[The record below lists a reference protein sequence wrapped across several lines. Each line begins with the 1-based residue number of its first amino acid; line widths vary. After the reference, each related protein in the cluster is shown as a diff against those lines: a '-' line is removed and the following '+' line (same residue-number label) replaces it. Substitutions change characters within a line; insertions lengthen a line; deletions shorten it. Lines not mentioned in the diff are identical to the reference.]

1 VVVFHPSGRPLELG
15 PRARRLLKKI
25 SNLEKMTPK
34 ESRRANGELV
44 LVIDD
49 EAAIRQVIRRTLEAF
64 GYRVVTAEGGS
75 EALSIYVQRQA
86 EIEAVIT
93 DMMMPVMSGVAT
105 ITALLQV
112 NANARIIVLTGFA
125 TEAQK
130 EAAMAAGAT
139 EFLAK
144 PFTIEKLLAT
154 LSNFPR

>member
-1 VVVFHPSGRPLELG
+1 MCRPYLELG
-15 PRARRLLKKI
+15 LRT
-25 SNLEKMTPK
+25 MTPN
-34 ESRRANGELV
+34 ESGKDDAKRSHRANELV

-64 GYRVVTAEGGS
+64 GYRVVTAEGGP

-86 EIEAVIT
+86 EIGAVIT
-93 DMMMPVMSGVAT
+93 DMMMPAMSGVAT
-105 ITALLQV
+105 INALLQV
-112 NANARIIVLTGFA
+112 NADVRIIVLTGFA

-154 LSNFPR
+154 LSNFPP

>member
-1 VVVFHPSGRPLELG
+1 VTEIACGSTPEIYLPVDFSHRN
-15 PRARRLLKKI
+15 
-25 SNLEKMTPK
+25 NLEKMTPRK
-34 ESRRANGELV
+34 SRRANGELV

-49 EAAIRQVIRRTLEAF
+49 EAAIRQVIQRTLEAF
-64 GYRVVTAEGGS
+64 GYRVVTAEGGA

-105 ITALLQV
+105 ISALLQV
-112 NANARIIVLTGFA
+112 NANVRIIGLTGFA

-144 PFTIEKLLAT
+144 PFTIEKLLET
-154 LSNFPR
+154 LSNFPA

>member
-1 VVVFHPSGRPLELG
+1 MTEIACGSTFEIDLPANFRP
-15 PRARRLLKKI
+15 RKH
-25 SNLEKMTPK
+25 LEKMRPK
-34 ESRRANGELV
+34 ESQRANGELV

-75 EALSIYVQRQA
+75 EGLSIYAQRQA
-86 EIEAVIT
+86 EIGAVIT
-93 DMMMPVMSGVAT
+93 DMMMPAMSGVAT
-105 ITALLQV
+105 INALLQV
-112 NANARIIVLTGFA
+112 NANVRIIVLTGFA

-144 PFTIEKLLAT
+144 PFTIEKLLET
-154 LSNFPR
+154 LSNFLH